1 MEFASRGEDV
11 YVAPNVVWKRPHLA
25 YLRSHIAIDDYF
37 YCTTRIFIENN
48 VHIGPHVSII
58 GGEHSTL
65 YVGRFCTIS
74 AGARIIC
81 KSDSFDGSG
90 LVTVPDIP
98 DEFKNTV
105 LGEKIVMHN
114 FSAVGTN
121 AVLMPDVV
129 LAEGVVVGAN
139 SLVTETI
146 FEPWTIWVGSP
157 AQKLKDRP
165 REKIQRIYEQLL
177 EK

>member
-1 MEFASRGEDV
+1 MDFARIGEDV
-11 YVAPNVVWKRPHLA
+11 YVASQVVWKRPHFA
-25 YLRSHIAIDDYF
+25 YLGSHIAIDDYF

-58 GGEHSTL
+58 GGEKSTL
-65 YVGRFCTIS
+65 YVGQFCTIS

-90 LVTVPDIP
+90 LVTTPGVP
-98 DEFKNTV
+98 DEFKNKI
-105 LGEKIVMHN
+105 LGDKVVMYD

-121 AVLMPDVV
+121 AILMPDVV

-139 SLVTETI
+139 SLVNKPI
-146 FEPWTIWVGSP
+146 DEPWTIWVGSP
-157 AQKLKDRP
+157 ARKLKDRP
-165 REKIQRIYEQLL
+165 REKMLQYAEEL
-177 EK
+177 